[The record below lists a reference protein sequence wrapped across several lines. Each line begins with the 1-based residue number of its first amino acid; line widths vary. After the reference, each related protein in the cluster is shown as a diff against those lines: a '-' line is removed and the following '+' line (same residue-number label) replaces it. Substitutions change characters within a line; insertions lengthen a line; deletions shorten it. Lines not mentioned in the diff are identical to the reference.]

1 MSQPP
6 DIERHIF
13 DEEDDGF
20 ETDDSYDERL
30 FGLKD
35 APLKHWHGPK
45 GCLPLEVSLGL
56 VFILVLPFIAVV
68 CTERYQFGQGHRTSF
83 CSSKAV

>member
-1 MSQPP
+1 MSQTADLHFGMSQPLS
-6 DIERHIF
+6 IEGHIF

-20 ETDDSYDERL
+20 ETDDSFAERL

-45 GCLPLEVSLGL
+45 GCLPLEVSLNHI
-56 VFILVLPFIAVV
+56 FQIPILPFIMVV
-68 CTERYQFGQGHRTSF
+68 CTERYQFG
-83 CSSKAV
+83 